1 MNKRPVN
8 QTIGGKCC
16 ICGNAPTV
24 ISHLL
29 PKALALDTRGSS
41 KNLKIGS
48 ISETGHQHL
57 QAGFFDPD
65 MLCDTHEK
73 MLLPYDTYAVK
84 FCRNFEE
91 KSQDLGDDMFYI
103 PDVNTD
109 LLVRF
114 AVSVVWRFSVSKVR
128 GIPNV
133 KLGPFQ
139 DRFRDII
146 FYNAPCTPEPALI
159 IRANRSSRINI
170 KGTFSAPAQSKNF
183 DRRFWAFTISGI
195 SFILKTD
202 SRPLP
207 GAKVLP
213 AINGLDHIVSGFKPF
228 DGSYEF
234 QQMRKI
240 ALNMKKPPARSHRN

>member
-1 MNKRPVN
+1 MSKHPAN
-8 QTIGGKCC
+8 QKIDKKCC
-16 ICGNAPTV
+16 ICGNSPTV

-41 KNLKIGS
+41 KNLKFGS

-73 MLLPYDTYAVK
+73 MLHPYDTYAVE
-84 FCRNFEE
+84 FCRTFEE
-91 KSQDLGDDMFYI
+91 KSQELEDDMFRV

-114 AVSVVWRFSVSKVR
+114 AVSVVWRFSISQAR
-128 GIPNV
+128 GIPPV

-146 FYNAPCTPEPALI
+146 FYNAPCAPEPALI
-159 IRANRSSRINI
+159 IRAYRSSRINI
-170 KGTFSAPAQSKNF
+170 KGTFSAPAKSKNF
-183 DRRFWAFTISGI
+183 DRRFWAFTVSGI

-202 SRPLP
+202 NRPLP
-207 GAKVLP
+207 GAKDLP
-213 AINGLDHIVSGFKPF
+213 AINGLDHIISGFKPF

-234 QQMRKI
+234 HQMRKI
-240 ALNMKKPPARSHRN
+240 ALNMKKPPARLHRN